1 MSEENDENNENNEIV
16 ENEENNE
23 NEMVEN
29 EENNEAGEN
38 EENNEEVEN
47 QDNNEIIENEENNE
61 GIENQENNEIVENE
75 EKPEEKEEEKEEEKV
90 EIKKVDKKEEKEDK
104 DEDQEDKDEIKSQED
119 DDEEEKENEN
129 VEEITFISR
138 FFMGPDELYRKERYL
153 MTIMRL
159 SIFERIL
166 RVFLFQS
173 TSKELSLYP
182 FLDTVKKDPK
192 QLKLFD
198 MTLNYISEHFTEDYP
213 LMFFNEVVKEI
224 NRVNKIGDLA
234 NMKFD
239 KYILKLEFL
248 LAWHFEN
255 NFLTKQIDNQLG
267 IGYYD
272 TAQIIKGKTNYIYS
286 VECLNTIFKFMYIF
300 EKQSLST
307 RIENEFPLIH
317 NLFCIEKV
325 YYFYCDK
332 LNREKI
338 PSGNIVKYL
347 LEQVQTRIEN
357 SKNSKANNYD
367 NDNYY
372 MMNLYLINQ
381 IVQLYPFYF
390 HKKPELL
397 EIVSGLKILKNYPY
411 PVGSLC
417 SEVMENT
424 LNEIMFQGISV
435 LNKLRQIYFLDIL
448 DKKINVLETKY
459 FRYTIMAYSYE
470 WEIRHKGA
478 MNTEHP
484 DGFNL
489 VQFINRLKNKPR
501 KFYQENLFLREI
513 VLKLLISIIINS
525 KEMYSDET
533 FKKIYQAFMPN
544 YKELYNETDINDKKK
559 KKKDDDDDDEESEEE
574 EEIERKIRKRKKKKV
589 LVQKPSRIK
598 SSLDKLL
605 KIIDVGTDKSIED
618 FDKEINLI
626 ANKLISIG
634 GDPLNIQNE
643 ENIDNILDNKGFL
656 PISSLRNYL
665 KPDFSEKKIIY
676 KIGMEGKGAFDI
688 FGTYNK
694 VFSYVV
700 KKYFSYFLIDEIEDN
715 LVEKNLEL
723 LRQNFYNNFRIN
735 ILLFEEKGTMN
746 DLLDNIQKK
755 LSPEEIAKK
764 VSDENFNNLWRFFV
778 DDRKDIKP
786 KFLIHII
793 PHVESDTKNPF
804 RILSSEDKIDLDYTL
819 ISEYIAIHDYIYKN
833 IIFMPAASSCDPAF
847 YEYIPNCQT
856 TNQNVLQFPSV
867 DTMYSFI
874 KKPIDYYI
882 GNSNGIFN
890 LDIYKITVNG
900 TNEKLFCKNAQ
911 LFLSTYQGYE
921 SNCKITMQC
930 VDYLGLEAKDE
941 KVIEIKSSFIIN
953 IFNLFFKK
961 NVPFNY
967 NMNSNNG
974 WLEVFLDDK
983 YDKNIDDKL
992 CSYDN
997 LIDTNNSTKFYEE
1010 FIVPETNIETRFK
1023 NFKIKKFTFET
1034 NSANILVKYDDD
1046 LVYNYSTFKT
1056 QTTKKNEFNTKI
1068 VIEPYMKDEKKFTL
1082 PIATFTTI

>member
-1 MSEENDENNENNEIV
+1 M
-16 ENEENNE
+16 
-23 NEMVEN
+23 
-29 EENNEAGEN
+29 
-38 EENNEEVEN
+38 
-47 QDNNEIIENEENNE
+47 
-61 GIENQENNEIVENE
+61 
-75 EKPEEKEEEKEEEKV
+75 EEEKEEEIRPEEEKV
-90 EIKKVDKKEEKEDK
+90 EENKPEEEKVEENKPEEEKVEEDKPEEVKVEENKPEEEKIEEKKPEEKKEEEKIEEKKEEEKPEGEKEEERKSEEKEDK
-104 DEDQEDKDEIKSQED
+104 KSEGEKEVELEAEG
-119 DDEEEKENEN
+119 EEEQENPDN
-129 VEEITFISR
+129 ADDVTFISR
-138 FFMGPDELYRKERYL
+138 FFLMPGELYKKEKYML
-153 MTIMRL
+153 SIMRI

-166 RVFLFQS
+166 NTYLFQS

-182 FLDTVKKDPK
+182 FLDTIPKDQKKFK
-192 QLKLFD
+192 IFNTTLK
-198 MTLNYISEHFTEDYP
+198 YISENFIDDFP
-213 LMFFNEVVKEI
+213 LVYFSELVKEI
-224 NRVNKIGDLA
+224 NRLLKIGNLKEL
-234 NMKFD
+234 KFD

-255 NFLTKQIDNQLG
+255 NFMIKQIDNRLG
-267 IGYYD
+267 MNYYD
-272 TAQIIKGKTNYIYS
+272 NAQIVKGRTNYVYS
-286 VECLNTIFKFMYIF
+286 IECLNTIFKFMYIF

-856 TNQNVLQFPSV
+856 TNKNVLQFPSV

-1068 VIEPYMKDEKKFTL
+1068 VIEPYIKDEKKFTL